1 MAVVAIDVGGTFVRA
16 TAANAAGV
24 VVSRASQSA
33 DRIRSEEPIGV
44 FAGLIENIRQA
55 TSEPLD
61 GVVIGLPGIL
71 DRSRRSVVN
80 TPNLRSLNGLA
91 LADQLEDICGLSVF
105 LEHDATLQTRGE
117 ALRGSAAGFDQVL
130 GIYFGTGVG
139 AAFLDR
145 GRLFGGIY
153 RTQIGH
159 VPLRGEGRVGTGGA
173 IDCVEA
179 YASGLVLEALAAK
192 HRVFVEDIFRA
203 RSTQSLKRDLE
214 TFVSDQA
221 LTIATTVTLL
231 DPEIVVVGGGVTA
244 IDGYPFHML
253 QRATF
258 ARLSPEI
265 EPQRIKIVPASLG
278 PMAALWGARSI
289 INNNTSDEFR

>member
-16 TAANAAGV
+16 TAADAAGI

-33 DRIRSEEPIGV
+33 DRIRSEDPIGV
-44 FAGLIENIRQA
+44 FAGLIDDIRQA

-80 TPNLRSLNGLA
+80 TPNLKSLNGLA

-105 LEHDATLQTRGE
+105 LDHDVTLQTRGE

-145 GRLFGGIY
+145 GKLFGGIY

-179 YASGLVLEALAAK
+179 YASGLVLGALASK
-192 HRVFVEDIFRA
+192 HRIFRRGHLPRAFDAIPAA
-203 RSTQSLKRDLE
+203 RPRSIRQRSSFDDRDCRNP
-214 TFVSDQA
+214 TG
-221 LTIATTVTLL
+221 
-231 DPEIVVVGGGVTA
+231 PGNRCCRRRPNG
-244 IDGYPFHML
+244 DGRISFRL
-253 QRATF
+253 ASRE
-258 ARLSPEI
+258 RLSPGC
-265 EPQRIKIVPASLG
+265 R
-278 PMAALWGARSI
+278 R
-289 INNNTSDEFR
+289 R